1 VLGIAY
7 PTPNI
12 DVKSKQKVRP
22 FSAIIKSMSKLEG
35 FMSRDEMILGPLS
48 LENDRDD
55 TEFDRM
61 IKSIKSTRGGH
72 SILIEKL
79 KNLSLSL
86 KIDQNTMWNYTR
98 FPLGVLKWAGWAKD
112 VRKRVYGRSTVFYEL
127 TEQGAMIAT
136 GLTNSFDLRGEDI
149 KKLDKSTQKAVILI
163 SFYNMLNES
172 GFDVSEVFNDQN
184 KDFKTVEQLY
194 GEPTNILFSPFQ
206 EIDPDYVQSLFP
218 KIAGSAIVDIQEKRL
233 FSKTTDETQN
243 KIFKSN
249 VQLKYGSK
257 ESARFESDIL
267 SLFEK
272 LYKKEKNID
281 AVVEVI
287 KEGFKEANKDVFY
300 PFVSQLFRILGYDS
314 EVSRAGMNYQRWDA
328 IIIDDKK
335 SIPIEIKSPGEE
347 QFISVKAVRQALE
360 NKIIL
365 LAREQYPTT
374 KEATSL
380 VVGYHI
386 PNDRSEV
393 NGLISDIHKAF
404 NVVIGVIDL
413 RSLLLLVGK
422 MLLEGKVHNKDDLA
436 KLQGIIDVT
445 DVQTENTKA

>member
-1 VLGIAY
+1 
-7 PTPNI
+7 
-12 DVKSKQKVRP
+12 
-22 FSAIIKSMSKLEG
+22 
-35 FMSRDEMILGPLS
+35 
-48 LENDRDD
+48 
-55 TEFDRM
+55 
-61 IKSIKSTRGGH
+61 
-72 SILIEKL
+72 
-79 KNLSLSL
+79 
-86 KIDQNTMWNYTR
+86 
-98 FPLGVLKWAGWAKD
+98 
-112 VRKRVYGRSTVFYEL
+112 
-127 TEQGAMIAT
+127 
-136 GLTNSFDLRGEDI
+136 
-149 KKLDKSTQKAVILI
+149 
-163 SFYNMLNES
+163 
-172 GFDVSEVFNDQN
+172 
-184 KDFKTVEQLY
+184 
-194 GEPTNILFSPFQ
+194 
-206 EIDPDYVQSLFP
+206 VQSLFP